1 MRRRTLLGSAAA
13 ALLPIHSRGAT
24 RTSDDAI
31 VIGQSAMLSSGNPF
45 GAQVHAFNA
54 GAQLVFERANR
65 SGGVH
70 GRPVRLVS
78 LDDGLL
84 PAKTLENCKALVED
98 SSVLALFG
106 LAGSGNVTAT
116 ESLLRQSGT
125 PLVGALAVSDSVRLK
140 TRDAAYYVRAG
151 YGREVERIVQQLAT
165 LGLQRVG
172 IAHVANPGGLEV
184 KDVLVAQL
192 ARAALA
198 PVAVASINLDSS
210 NMSFAVDA
218 LSAAQPQAVIL
229 FLAGSM
235 PARLI
240 AGMNAS
246 SAFPSYYG
254 LSVVPGEV
262 TARELGG
269 KLRSLVISQVVPYP
283 WADANAAVTEFRKSA
298 AGAGV
303 PVNYSTWE
311 GSVTAQVVVEAFK
324 RAGKDPSRARVH
336 AALKALKGSV
346 GGMDLDFSADGHTG
360 SRFVELI
367 HLTGAGRFA
376 R

>member
-1 MRRRTLLGSAAA
+1 MKRRVLLGSAA
-13 ALLPIHSRGAT
+13 ALLPIHSSGAT
-24 RTSDDAI
+24 RPNDDSIA
-31 VIGQSAMLSSGNPF
+31 IGQSAMLSSGNPF
-45 GAQVHAFNA
+45 GAQVRAFNA
-54 GAQLVFERANR
+54 GAQLVFDRANR

-151 YGREVERIVQQLAT
+151 YGREVERIVQQLTT

-210 NMSFAVDA
+210 NMSSAVNA
-218 LSAAQPQAVIL
+218 LSAAQPQALIL

-240 AGMNAS
+240 AGMNAL

-283 WADANAAVTEFRKSA
+283 WADTNAAVTEFRKSA

-311 GSVTAQVVVEAFK
+311 GSVTAQVVVEALK